1 MLVWNIIYS
10 FILSRNKNISIS
22 HTHCKHYTCHF
33 VAQDPKIKYHVF
45 LIHWQLCAPPDGQV
59 G

>member
-33 VAQDPKIKYHVF
+33 VAQDPKIKYQSNPNPSQH
-45 LIHWQLCAPPDGQV
+45 LIVPSPN
-59 G
+59 